1 MHPHDP
7 ASDRAQVRTAL
18 LLAAGCPGR
27 RRAAVRSVPV
37 RDRSRGRG
45 DAYAFLSSQEPGS
58 PISLDGIPSRCRR
71 RGGDRHGD
79 ECECRQ
85 HPAHRQQDEHRQP
98 LRCVSRRL
106 VPVTQ
111 VIGLVHMTQRDPLE
125 TRRQVGSGCSTIVPS
140 LSVLR
145 ARVTSLAA
153 PDSAKRELEPAPLF
167 VVAGSSEQLRSHP
180 DNGAAFTSDAFWR
193 FVRADRVLRE
203 ALKQAVRWQML
214 AVNPADAVK
223 PPRAGHKEMQVLDQT
238 GTAQLLRSLQGTRF
252 HLAAQL
258 AVGTG
263 MRRGELPGLRWQDID
278 LKTGKL
284 AVRQNQQQTSRGL
297 LFKSPK
303 TAKGQRSISLMP
315 STVTA
320 LRRYKRW
327 QAEMRVEMGPAYQAQ
342 DLVLCKDDGSPWT
355 PHCFSAQWH
364 KALCA
369 TERRN

>member
-1 MHPHDP
+1 MRTP
-7 ASDRAQVRTAL
+7 AVM
-18 LLAAGCPGR
+18 
-27 RRAAVRSVPV
+27 
-37 RDRSRGRG
+37 
-45 DAYAFLSSQEPGS
+45 
-58 PISLDGIPSRCRR
+58 
-71 RGGDRHGD
+71 
-79 ECECRQ
+79 
-85 HPAHRQQDEHRQP
+85 PA
-98 LRCVSRRL
+98 
-106 VPVTQ
+106 TQ
-111 VIGLVHMTQRDPLE
+111 VSGLVHMTQRDPLE

-153 PDSAKRELEPAPLF
+153 PDSAKRKLEPAPLF

-263 MRRGELPGLRWQDID
+263 MRRGELLGLRWQDID

-284 AVRQNQQQTSRGL
+284 AVSQKVRFHDLRHTHTTLLLRQGVH
-297 LFKSPK
+297 PK
-303 TAKGQRSISLMP
+303 
-315 STVTA
+315 V
-320 LRRYKRW
+320 
-327 QAEMRVEMGPAYQAQ
+327 V
-342 DLVLCKDDGSPWT
+342 
-355 PHCFSAQWH
+355 
-364 KALCA
+364 
-369 TERRN
+369 TERLGHATINITLDTYSHVMPDMQDEAAENLDGALKAAMGAASRRPS